1 MADDIPIVCTLQ
13 PGEETRDA
21 LQQYRALFADA
32 LVSAERT
39 ATGVRWTLRADDGV
53 EARVR
58 ALAALEEGCCAFL
71 RMGVAVDGHH
81 VVWDV
86 SGPESAREFLDGY
99 IGLADGALD
108 VDR

>member
-1 MADDIPIVCTLQ
+1 MATDLPIVCMLE

-21 LQQYRALFADA
+21 LEQYRTLFADA
-32 LVSAERT
+32 LVAAERT
-39 ATGVRWTLRADDGV
+39 DAGVRWTLRAEDGI

-71 RMGVAVDGHH
+71 QMNVVVDERH

-86 SGPESAREFLDGY
+86 SGPESASEFLDGY
-99 IGLADGALD
+99 LGLAETEP
-108 VDR
+108 